1 MKFLNISK
9 WNISSC
15 ISRHET
21 ATDTAWKSSPVYMPF
36 FWDALKLSFYP
47 VIFLNR

>member
-15 ISRHET
+15 ISSR
-21 ATDTAWKSSPVYMPF
+21 
-36 FWDALKLSFYP
+36 
-47 VIFLNR
+47 

>member
-15 ISRHET
+15 ISN
-21 ATDTAWKSSPVYMPF
+21 Y
-36 FWDALKLSFYP
+36 
-47 VIFLNR
+47 I